1 MVTIVK
7 RAVQSMVYFSHTS
20 HLDHK
25 SALNC
30 ALLWTRISGQ
40 WDKAHCHYR
49 AANNVRITIMLGS
62 TKMPDW
68 PAAPTPFLAKR
79 ASERWRGRA
88 ELREDRERVISGHVI
103 IQFSVLEPLEDSC
116 IHMGKYVCLFFFC
129 FFFYVAHTSPF
140 IFINICQLNPEL

>member
-1 MVTIVK
+1 
-7 RAVQSMVYFSHTS
+7 
-20 HLDHK
+20 
-25 SALNC
+25 
-30 ALLWTRISGQ
+30 
-40 WDKAHCHYR
+40 
-49 AANNVRITIMLGS
+49 MLGS

-116 IHMGKYVCLFFFC
+116 IHTGKYVCLFFFC
-129 FFFYVAHTSPF
+129 FFFYVAHTSPL